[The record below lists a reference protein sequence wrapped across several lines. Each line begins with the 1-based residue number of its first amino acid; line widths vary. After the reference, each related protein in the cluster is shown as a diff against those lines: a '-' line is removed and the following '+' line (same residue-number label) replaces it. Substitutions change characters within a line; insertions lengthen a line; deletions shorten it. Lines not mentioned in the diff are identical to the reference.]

1 MLRKWASALKRRKQK
16 KLAEASPQKL
26 RKMSPQL
33 FEEEPTE
40 EANSA
45 TSGDS
50 VGDTAQQDNKQPVVT
65 QSCPAYAA
73 KSLRGM
79 RFTNE
84 DSWAAVANLT
94 SVPRSLIN
102 DFFKDCLPT
111 SSTAEKDAAPA
122 TCQESTPE
130 IAGDPSEAVSKE
142 QFNVHFFAVFDGHG
156 GAEVAKHCAD
166 NLHEE
171 LRSVLTNQNARPT
184 PEEGV
189 ASEPAP
195 SSPPPVVAIDP
206 PGIEAALTSAF
217 IHVDEQLAKDKTA
230 HEVGTTAVVALLTS
244 SHLWVAN
251 CGDSRAVL
259 CRNGTAVPLSSDHK
273 ASRTDEVSRVQAAG
287 GYVWWDRVM
296 GELAVSR
303 AIGDHCLR
311 PYVIAHPEV
320 TRVLRRPEDQ
330 LLILASDG
338 LWDVFSNQDA
348 CTVAWEAFQKSMS
361 SAGGASKT
369 AVKQAARA
377 LAKAAMDKGS
387 RDNITVVIVDVG
399 LYSITTEG

>member
-26 RKMSPQL
+26 RKTSPQL

-40 EANSA
+40 EAVSGTSA
-45 TSGDS
+45 DS
-50 VGDTAQQDNKQPVVT
+50 VGDAAQHDNKQQLPT
-65 QSCPAYAA
+65 QICPAYAA

-94 SVPRSLIN
+94 SVPRSLIA
-102 DFFKDCLPT
+102 DFFKDSLPAT
-111 SSTAEKDAAPA
+111 NTGETEASPTACAPA
-122 TCQESTPE
+122 GQEIVENGNT
-130 IAGDPSEAVSKE
+130 ALDPLK
-142 QFNVHFFAVFDGHG
+142 VHFFAVFDGHG

-171 LRSVLTNQNARPT
+171 LRTVLAQNAKPAGADSST
-184 PEEGV
+184 APETSDV
-189 ASEPAP
+189 F
-195 SSPPPVVAIDP
+195 IP

-244 SHLWVAN
+244 THLWVAN

-259 CRNGTAVPLSSDHK
+259 CRDGLAVALSADHK

-348 CTVAWEAFQKSMS
+348 CTVAWEAFHKAMAAN
-361 SAGGASKT
+361 AGAAKV
-369 AVKQAARA
+369 AVKAAARA
-377 LAKAAMDKGS
+377 LAKSAMDKGS
-387 RDNITVVIVDVG
+387 RDNITVVIVDVR
-399 LYSITTEG
+399 LDDTMPEAKP